1 LAKTAFHMF
10 LCVAERL
17 VIAKAPVA
25 VNYQSFYVP
34 VWLGLRREVVEPLFS
49 LSFVVVAV
57 CTGMSLLM
65 LLIYQHILV
74 LMADLHGPAPL
85 ALCQTATTATTCMCR
100 HMHTH
105 EHAHAHGTT

>member
-1 LAKTAFHMF
+1 MRKRTIWDSPRPDDKLTRRINLAKTAFHMF

-57 CTGMSLLM
+57 
-65 LLIYQHILV
+65 
-74 LMADLHGPAPL
+74 HGDVP
-85 ALCQTATTATTCMCR
+85 
-100 HMHTH
+100 
-105 EHAHAHGTT
+105 AHAFNLPTHTSADG